1 MKDKKPRASYRRGRG
16 VAMSPRGRSTVAP
29 RPRRSGGRSPAP
41 VMPVRGGMPQAPK
54 VALKS
59 KMNVGRPEAP
69 VLPVRGGRPRGG
81 SSATRSQAQQAAAGG
96 GGRRPQRRDVVMPTR
111 ERVKAPKPA
120 LRPTMNTFKPQAPTL
135 PVRGGRPQ
143 GPRATPKPVQSGRP
157 QAPTLPAAGR
167 RQSAAILD
175 GSRFAKASNNPQK
188 SFSGESL
195 KSGSTTVMPRKPSG
209 GNRKTFSKGG
219 KAGYGSVQEMEQAC
233 MVKSDHN
240 PSMRQK

>member
-69 VLPVRGGRPRGG
+69 VMPVRGGRPRGG

-143 GPRATPKPVQSGRP
+143 GPRATPKPVQNGRP
-157 QAPTLPAAGR
+157 PAPTLPVQSGR
-167 RQSAAILD
+167 PS
-175 GSRFAKASNNPQK
+175 
-188 SFSGESL
+188 
-195 KSGSTTVMPRKPSG
+195 KPSRG
-209 GNRKTFSKGG
+209 SLPKMNRPTTGMPPRGNRMMFSKGG
-219 KAGYGSVQEMEQAC
+219 KAGYGSVQEMEKAC
-233 MVKSDHN
+233 MTKSDHN

>member
-16 VAMSPRGRSTVAP
+16 VAMSPRGRSTAAP
-29 RPRRSGGRSPAP
+29 RPRIS
-41 VMPVRGGMPQAPK
+41 GGMPKAPK
-54 VALKS
+54 VALKPT
-59 KMNVGRPEAP
+59 MNAGRPQAP
-69 VLPVRGGRPRGG
+69 TLPVREGR
-81 SSATRSQAQQAAAGG
+81 RSQ
-96 GGRRPQRRDVVMPTR
+96 RPDVAMPPR
-111 ERVKAPKPA
+111 QRVKVPKVAPRA
-120 LRPTMNTFKPQAPTL
+120 TMNTFKPQAPTL

-167 RQSAAILD
+167 RQSAVTMD

-188 SFSGESL
+188 SFSEGSL

-219 KAGYGSVQEMEQAC
+219 KAGYGSVQEMEKAC